1 MENIAEPVKKSYT
14 KKGEDEKK
22 EEKMNQK
29 TDNISNTKSYKLIAL
44 DLDGTLTNDE
54 KEIPAY
60 TAEVLMRAQKRGVRL
75 ALVSARPAPGLHY
88 ERDVLKMQE
97 YGGLLISYNGGRIVD
112 ASDGSLL
119 YEKIMDLQVTK
130 DILRYLKDLPVT
142 IILDN
147 GKELYVEDRN
157 GYQVQ
162 QESYNAHMS
171 VVEMPNL
178 AETLDFSVV
187 KILIA
192 VDPSIIFEIQK
203 QIAEY
208 LPEDLT
214 VVRTAPFYLEIIPK
228 IINKGQGILHAC
240 EYLEIQPEEV
250 VAFGDAENDI
260 SMIKVAGMGIAM
272 GNAEEEVKK
281 IADRI
286 TLTNNENGIA
296 AVLEQIL

>member
-1 MENIAEPVKKSYT
+1 MQKISKKVIL

-22 EEKMNQK
+22 EEKMNQ
-29 TDNISNTKSYKLIAL
+29 DTKHILESYKLIAL

-60 TAEVLMRAQKRGVRL
+60 TAEVLMKAQKKGIRIAL
-75 ALVSARPAPGLHY
+75 ASGRPAPGLHY
-88 ERDVLKMQE
+88 ERDVLKMQQ
-97 YGGLLISYNGGRIVD
+97 YGGVLISYNGGRIVD
-112 ASDGSLL
+112 ASDGSVL
-119 YEKIMDLQVTK
+119 YETTLDLQVTK
-130 DILRYLKDLPVT
+130 DILRYLKALPVT
-142 IILDN
+142 VILDD

-162 QESYNAHMS
+162 QESRNDHMS

-178 AETLDFSVV
+178 AETLNFPVV
-187 KILIA
+187 KLLLSM
-192 VDPSIIFEIQK
+192 DPAIIYEVQK

-228 IINKGQGILHAC
+228 IISKGQGILHAC
-240 EYLEIQPEEV
+240 EYLGIRPEEV
-250 VAFGDAENDI
+250 IAFGDAENDI

-272 GNAEEEVKK
+272 GNAEDAVKLV
-281 IADRI
+281 ADMV
-286 TLTNNENGIA
+286 TLSNNEDGIA
-296 AVLEQIL
+296 VALEQLLG